1 MEDNYNM
8 DTGPLW
14 SLLKSLLMFT
24 VLCVVGVVLYLPM
37 GEYISQWGESK
48 YSNDELAK
56 YTEERA
62 SVDRGPDVV
71 DGIDVASGMVY
82 DENFKVVKATCTS
95 CHSSKLIIQNR
106 ATREGWKDMIKWM
119 QETQGLPELGTL
131 EPKVLDYLSA
141 HYAPE
146 KTGRR
151 ANLDIEAIEWYVLG
165 Q

>member
-1 MEDNYNM
+1 
-8 DTGPLW
+8 
-14 SLLKSLLMFT
+14 
-24 VLCVVGVVLYLPM
+24 M

-48 YSNDELAK
+48 YSNDGLAK

-119 QETQGLPELGTL
+119 
-131 EPKVLDYLSA
+131 
-141 HYAPE
+141 
-146 KTGRR
+146 
-151 ANLDIEAIEWYVLG
+151 
-165 Q
+165 